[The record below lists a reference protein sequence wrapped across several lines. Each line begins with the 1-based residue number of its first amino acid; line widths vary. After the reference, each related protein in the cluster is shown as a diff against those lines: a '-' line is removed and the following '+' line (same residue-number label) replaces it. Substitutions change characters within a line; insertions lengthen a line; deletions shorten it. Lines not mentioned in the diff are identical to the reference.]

1 MYTEMKLDT
10 YKNIYFLGIG
20 GIGMSALAR
29 WFNVNGYKVSGY
41 DKTTTVLTKKLE
53 SEGIDVHYTDSLEA
67 ISPVLS
73 INDTLVVYTPAIPK
87 DSVELNY
94 FIAEKFVLLKR
105 AEVLGLIT
113 SKMFTIAVAGTHGK
127 TTTSSM
133 IAHLLKSAGQNC
145 AAFLGGITQNYN
157 TNLLL
162 NEGLENAVVVVEADE
177 YDRSFLKLS
186 PDIAVITYMES
197 DHLDIYEND
206 EEFVKTFNDFVRKIK
221 PGGVLYFRNLV
232 ESGLDKS
239 HTVERQSFG
248 AASGDIHATH
258 IEIKNG
264 RFNFNAVG
272 KDFEIKDISLFVPGF
287 HNIENALAAVSVAK
301 RLKIS
306 DDKIREGLGSFK
318 GVKRRFEYI
327 LQTEKIVLID
337 DYAHHPT
344 EIEAFLRSV
353 RAVHPGKNLTAIFQ
367 PHLFSRTRDFME
379 DFATSLSLADQ
390 LVLLQIYPA
399 REKPIEGISSQTLA
413 DKVKLNYK
421 TVCTKETLVNTLS
434 KIETDII
441 VLIGAGDIDQCIEP
455 VKNFLI
461 EKYAL

>member
-1 MYTEMKLDT
+1 MKLDT